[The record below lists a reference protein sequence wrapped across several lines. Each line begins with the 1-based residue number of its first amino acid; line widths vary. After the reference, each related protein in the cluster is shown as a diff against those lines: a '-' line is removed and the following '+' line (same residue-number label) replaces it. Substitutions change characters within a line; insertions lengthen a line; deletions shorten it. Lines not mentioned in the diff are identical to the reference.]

1 MGLQLIATGLG
12 DLFPATCVAV
22 AVTGWCWARLGRM
35 IAAVYAT
42 CFVGAV
48 GAAFILK
55 LVSNALAPPEAT
67 AGLFTLSD
75 GAPSGH
81 AAGAA
86 VVYGAAMLIFLR
98 VFKGLGAG
106 LGVVYALAVIAV
118 VCVTRLSL
126 HTHTLADVAAG
137 LLVGGCFAALFD
149 KALRVQRPVAAPAR
163 ALELLAVMAVV
174 AAAALATGVRIS
186 STQFL

>member
-67 AGLFTLSD
+67 AALCSGNDMTKASS
-75 GAPSGH
+75 ASPST
-81 AAGAA
+81 
-86 VVYGAAMLIFLR
+86 R
-98 VFKGLGAG
+98 VRF
-106 LGVVYALAVIAV
+106 
-118 VCVTRLSL
+118 VTSCCAQCGR
-126 HTHTLADVAAG
+126 
-137 LLVGGCFAALFD
+137 
-149 KALRVQRPVAAPAR
+149 
-163 ALELLAVMAVV
+163 
-174 AAAALATGVRIS
+174 
-186 STQFL
+186 

>member
-22 AVTGWCWARLGRM
+22 AVTGWCWRRLGRL

-42 CFVGAV
+42 CYVGAV
-48 GAAFILK
+48 GATFILK
-55 LVSNALAPPEAT
+55 LVSNALAPPQAS
-67 AGLFTLSD
+67 ASLFTLSD

-81 AAGAA
+81 ATC
-86 VVYGAAMLIFLR
+86 AAMAYGGATLLFLR

-106 LGVVYALAVIAV
+106 LGALYGLAVIAV
-118 VCVTRLSL
+118 VGVTRLSL

-137 LLVGGCFAALFD
+137 LLVGSCFAALFD
-149 KALRVQRPVAAPAR
+149 KALRVQQPEAAPTA
-163 ALELLAVMAVV
+163 AFELMAVMIVV